1 MNITK
6 ENYISASFLQPG
18 RNDIEILLRDDENK
32 KIIPHIIQY
41 DENHP
46 SYQQLLSVTTLDQ
59 IHENTHNRVQGERKD
74 FEEMA
79 IRIAKK
85 GGFVF
90 DKGTEDSR
98 FFTTL
103 VKAIFEDGSNE
114 DHLFALKLALFEF
127 DKIRDSDNAELK
139 AEIRKAT
146 TKADVLYTALRLF
159 KGK

>member
-103 VKAIFEDGSNE
+103 VKAIFEDGSKVDNVANRMV
-114 DHLFALKLALFEF
+114 LFSSNLKHAG
-127 DKIRDSDNAELK
+127 
-139 AEIRKAT
+139 T
-146 TKADVLYTALRLF
+146 TCTDEKYRLVINF
-159 KGK
+159 NYHPNKRPS